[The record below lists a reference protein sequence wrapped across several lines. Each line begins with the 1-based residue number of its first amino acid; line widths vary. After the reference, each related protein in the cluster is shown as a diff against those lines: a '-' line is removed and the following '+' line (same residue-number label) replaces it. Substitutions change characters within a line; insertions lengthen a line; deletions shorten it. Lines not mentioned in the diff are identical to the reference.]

1 MKIDSY
7 EVLNNTLVLHFN
19 INFKQINYT
28 KMSYLIPILSES
40 KSGELDCEQIE
51 LKYSK
56 NKNTLNI
63 PTDVNVDFIVILI
76 TKVDKKS
83 CHYSYYINL
92 KSNNLLQDQ
101 KPTLTNNLINRTGT
115 LSIKINPIKN
125 QNIFANIKK
134 KEF

>member
-28 KMSYLIPILSES
+28 KMSYLIPVLSES

-101 KPTLTNNLINRTGT
+101 KPTLTNNLINSTAT
-115 LSIKINPIKN
+115 LCIKINPIKN